1 MSLACR
7 MAAYVASGKR
17 IPRRGEVGLS
27 SNQIEKFEQ
36 LGYIMSGSRHSR
48 MNAIRIRKENQIY
61 TAEEKAALA
70 MYNLEEQ
77 KVRVSMEYGVL
88 CCELEQACWPA
99 SVSTMAAIL
108 HRPPMRCGLMQ
119 QARFRLGWLVPA
131 VCSLSMY
138 RESSL
143 V

>member
-1 MSLACR
+1 MVLPADCNLHAVACQAADVSVLHARAGGVCR

-27 SNQIEKFEQ
+27 SNQIERFEQ

-77 KVRVSMEYGVL
+77 KVR
-88 CCELEQACWPA
+88 CCMRGARVCMHPYCACMHMYRA
-99 SVSTMAAIL
+99 ITAAW
-108 HRPPMRCGLMQ
+108 HAC
-119 QARFRLGWLVPA
+119 QARL
-131 VCSLSMY
+131 
-138 RESSL
+138 
-143 V
+143 